1 MTLTEIMTAL
11 TDELYATKAAN
22 EKLAARIETLER
34 MADYRAGYTQNLKS
48 RADDTDETL
57 VTVACRLADLTEK
70 VKGLEAELSIQAYG
84 NQSLAEA
91 LEDRIRTLESGG
103 YLKAA

>member
-22 EKLAARIETLER
+22 EKLAARIETLEK
-34 MADYRAGYTQNLKS
+34 MADYRAGYTQSLKS
-48 RADDTDETL
+48 RIDGIES
-57 VTVACRLADLTEK
+57 
-70 VKGLEAELSIQAYG
+70 ELSIQAYS
-84 NQSLAEA
+84 NQSLAEV

-103 YLKAA
+103 YSRAA